1 MENVYSIFMFI
12 FSGAIL
18 LYAGFLALTKDYLL
32 LPYRVKR
39 AVKPMSKKERKNH
52 IVKLAKIIALVSVAP
67 ALSGAVG
74 FWNVYVAL
82 FVLIAGTI
90 VAIWLGTRIISNQGE
105 EK

>member
-12 FSGAIL
+12 FSGALL
-18 LYAGFLALTKDYLL
+18 LYAGLLALTKDYLL

-39 AVKPMSKKERKNH
+39 AVKPMSKKERKSH
-52 IVKLAKIIALVSVAP
+52 MIKLAKIIALVSVSP

-74 FWNVYVAL
+74 FWNIYVAL

-90 VAIWLGTRIISNQGE
+90 AAIWLGIRHSN
-105 EK
+105 